1 MEIIEQHIKPLSLVE
16 RVAAAVVGPV
26 LGLLPPRK
34 QLQITRQ
41 NNDAARIMSTSS
53 RITNGVIT
61 LYTLASLVGNAMGID
76 INPTQGDTVTNVGII
91 VGIDTVLR
99 EVLYA
104 GMRAFSIHQNHPD
117 PGMSYTEVWGEPLI
131 SILYAGFVAEKD

>member
-1 MEIIEQHIKPLSLVE
+1 MEIIKQHIKQLSLVE
-16 RVAAAVVGPV
+16 RVAAAIAGPI

-34 QLQITRQ
+34 QLQITQQ
-41 NNDAARIMSTSS
+41 NNNAARIMSTSS

-61 LYTLASLVGNAMGID
+61 IYTVASLVGNAMGID
-76 INPTQGDTVTNVGII
+76 LNPTQGNTVTNVGII
-91 VGIDTVLR
+91 VGIDTVIR

-131 SILYAGFVAEKD
+131 SMLYAGLAKED